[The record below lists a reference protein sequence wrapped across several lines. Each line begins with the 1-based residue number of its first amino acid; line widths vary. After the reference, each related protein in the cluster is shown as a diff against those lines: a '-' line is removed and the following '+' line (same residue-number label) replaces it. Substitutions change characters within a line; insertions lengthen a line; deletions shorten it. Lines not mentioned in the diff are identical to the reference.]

1 MKKQKGVTIVGVL
14 VGITILSVAL
24 AAQIRLLGNTIRRE
38 ADLRNM
44 IIATNLAREG
54 IEIAFSWRISEGW
67 TKLKQLRETDLCSD
81 IRMARKSSGCLT
93 SYLNPVA
100 YRDSSIPTSD
110 FTAFLYENS
119 DQTFNTV
126 PFWRTIRIENCG
138 EADEDPTGDICL
150 VLVSRVGWD
159 KDKEV
164 KITKKIYNWYV
175 P

>member
-14 VGITILSVAL
+14 VGVTILSVAL

-54 IEIAFSWRISEGW
+54 VEIAFSWRVSEGW
-67 TKLKQLRETDLCSD
+67 NKLKQQRGENLCSD
-81 IRMARKSSGCLT
+81 IKMVKKSSGCLT
-93 SYLNPVA
+93 SYLNPVE
-100 YRDSSIPTSD
+100 YKDSGNPIPD
-110 FTAFLYENS
+110 FIAFLYENPN
-119 DQTFNTV
+119 QNYNTV
-126 PFWRTIRIENCG
+126 PFWRTIRIEDC
-138 EADEDPTGDICL
+138 EADEDLKGDVCL
-150 VLVSRVGWD
+150 ILVSRVGWD
-159 KDKEV
+159 NDKEV